1 MVLLQILV
9 IQEIT
14 KDILD
19 IDDTIGFE
27 KILLVQPKIYK
38 YINEKKGTHTVI
50 GFIAQQIREII
61 PEAVI

>member
-1 MVLLQILV
+1 V